1 MTKLEELKAVYWAA
15 WDAACDAARA
25 ADDAWYA
32 GDVTWYAYVA
42 ARNGAEATM
51 DAAWDAY
58 KAELKKQEEIT
69 MYAPELNMDISGWYE
84 AEDGVGFVEIGEAF
98 DVKDLANKLLD
109 KYGGDIL
116 GVDMELDG
124 EYADGSAVND
134 MAVMVELERI
144 GG

>member
-1 MTKLEELKAVYWAA
+1 MKFTHQHRDGTKIK
-15 WDAACDAARA
+15 
-25 ADDAWYA
+25 
-32 GDVTWYAYVA
+32 
-42 ARNGAEATM
+42 
-51 DAAWDAY
+51 
-58 KAELKKQEEIT
+58 
-69 MYAPELNMDISGWYE
+69 ISGWYE

-109 KYGGDIL
+109 AYGGDII

-124 EYADGSAVND
+124 EYTDGSAVND

>member
-1 MTKLEELKAVYWAA
+1 MTKLEELEAAYEAAYAAYAA
-15 WDAACDAARA
+15 WNAAWGADAAETAR
-25 ADDAWYA
+25 
-32 GDVTWYAYVA
+32 
-42 ARNGAEATM
+42 EAVN
-51 DAAWDAY
+51 AAWVAY
-58 KAELKKQEEIT
+58 QEELKKQKEIT
-69 MYAPELNMDISGWYE
+69 MYAPELNIDISGWYE

>member
-1 MTKLEELKAVYWAA
+1 MTTKLEELKASFNAAYADAEDVYNEYA
-15 WDAACDAARA
+15 DADAIYNA
-25 ADDAWYA
+25 YA
-32 GDVTWYAYVA
+32 VA
-42 ARNGAEATM
+42 E
-51 DAAWDAY
+51 DAWDAY
-58 KAELKKQEEIT
+58 QEELKKQKEIT

-84 AEDGVGFVEIGEAF
+84 AEEGVDFVEIYEAL

-109 KYGGDIL
+109 KYGDDII

-124 EYADGSAVND
+124 EYTDGSAVND

>member
-1 MTKLEELKAVYWAA
+1 MTKLEELEAAYEAAYAAYAA
-15 WDAACDAARA
+15 WNAAWGADAAETAR
-25 ADDAWYA
+25 
-32 GDVTWYAYVA
+32 
-42 ARNGAEATM
+42 EAVN
-51 DAAWDAY
+51 AAWVAY
-58 KAELKKQEEIT
+58 QEELKKQKEIT
-69 MYAPELNMDISGWYE
+69 MYAPELNIDISGWYE

-109 KYGGDIL
+109 KYGGDII

-124 EYADGSAVND
+124 EYTDGSAVND

>member
-1 MTKLEELKAVYWAA
+1 MTKLEELEAAYEAAYAAYAA
-15 WDAACDAARA
+15 WNAAWGADAAETAR
-25 ADDAWYA
+25 
-32 GDVTWYAYVA
+32 
-42 ARNGAEATM
+42 EAVN
-51 DAAWDAY
+51 AAWVAY
-58 KAELKKQEEIT
+58 QEELKKQKEIT
-69 MYAPELNMDISGWYE
+69 MYAPELNIDISGWYE

-109 KYGGDIL
+109 VYGGDIL

-124 EYADGSAVND
+124 EYTDGSAVND

>member
-1 MTKLEELKAVYWAA
+1 MTKLEELEAAYEAAYAAYAA
-15 WDAACDAARA
+15 WNAAWGADAAETAR
-25 ADDAWYA
+25 
-32 GDVTWYAYVA
+32 
-42 ARNGAEATM
+42 EAVN
-51 DAAWDAY
+51 AAWVAY
-58 KAELKKQEEIT
+58 QEELKKQKEIT
-69 MYAPELNMDISGWYE
+69 MYAPELNIDISGWYE

-124 EYADGSAVND
+124 EYTDGSAVND

>member
-1 MTKLEELKAVYWAA
+1 MTKLEELKATYKAEDAAYSDALAADDAAAWDGAAA
-15 WDAACDAARA
+15 WDARKVAH
-25 ADDAWYA
+25 
-32 GDVTWYAYVA
+32 TAYQ
-42 ARNGAEATM
+42 E
-51 DAAWDAY
+51 
-58 KAELKKQEEIT
+58 ELKKSKEIT
-69 MYAPELNMDISGWYE
+69 MYSPELNMDISGWYE
-84 AEDGVGFVEIGEAF
+84 AEEGVDFVEIYAAL

-124 EYADGSAVND
+124 EYTDGSAVND